1 MIALVLT
8 VEMSNIA
15 KNKKMAVLRY
25 FVSIFAAINAAVY
38 LAVLICYFVTD
49 RVYLLDKL
57 SWILFSKSG
66 FTTLY
71 IY

>member
-1 MIALVLT
+1 MIALVFT
-8 VEMSNIA
+8 VELSGIA
-15 KNKKMAVLRY
+15 KNKKLSILRY

-38 LAVLICYFVTD
+38 LAVLICYFITD

-66 FTTLY
+66 FTALY